1 MYLDFFYPECRN
13 TTFLKSYRYHR
24 PVLFFSPL
32 VFLFDEN
39 LRSFT
44 KKNISRARRAYYGN
58 SLYSQALRDS
68 LPAGASSRIVFR
80 YFARAISLSPSP
92 PPSFFR
98 SLARSRGRYEFTRKS
113 TIGPDVNSASP
124 ASASPFRKRESEREV
139 SCNSLTKW
147 DARARLRL
155 RPPAQLTNP
164 RQRDDEE
171 EAEEEEIRENGA
183 PIVEI
188 APCIDVTVRIT

>member
-1 MYLDFFYPECRN
+1 MKIC
-13 TTFLKSYRYHR
+13 
-24 PVLFFSPL
+24 V
-32 VFLFDEN
+32 
-39 LRSFT
+39 RSRRR
-44 KKNISRARRAYYGN
+44 ISRGRAAPITETPCIA
-58 SLYSQALRDS
+58 SASRF
-68 LPAGASSRIVFR
+68 SSRRCFISHRFPILR
-80 YFARAISLSPSP
+80 ESDLSLSLSL
-92 PPSFFR
+92 FR

-113 TIGPDVNSASP
+113 TIGPGVNSASP

-171 EAEEEEIRENGA
+171 EAEEEEEIRENGA